1 MTTVNPAGITYDT
14 DVTFTSDT
22 SFSETGTVHLSGSDT
37 LRIHTQQDGL
47 LTPSANP
54 GQLHGAVIW
63 RIVGGTGRFEHATG
77 LITTNFVFD
86 PSVGDGIEEQLGVV
100 FSCFGTD
107 KRGILR

>member
-1 MTTVNPAGITYDT
+1 MTTVDPAGITYDT

-22 SFSETGTVHLSGSDT
+22 SFSETGTGHLSGSNP

-47 LTPSANP
+47 LTPSANS

-63 RIVGGTGRFEHATG
+63 RIDGGTGRFEHATG

-86 PSVGDGIEEQLGVV
+86 PSVRDSIEEQVGVV
-100 FSCFGTD
+100 FSH
-107 KRGILR
+107 